1 MNLLPLRVRIPSNDC
16 IPVNGKL
23 KLGESSRQGS
33 EVNKLN
39 WLNWNVILWLN
50 FILMKSLLC
59 GILTNLVILSSQR
72 SYQIKNISS
81 TTWVPTIVF
90 PRDSRMSTNSQGRKI
105 SGLMGILDLLHRT
118 IYSPDFGIWKIFEII

>member
-1 MNLLPLRVRIPSNDC
+1 
-16 IPVNGKL
+16 
-23 KLGESSRQGS
+23 
-33 EVNKLN
+33 
-39 WLNWNVILWLN
+39 
-50 FILMKSLLC
+50 MKSLLC

-105 SGLMGILDLLHRT
+105 SGLIGILDLLHRT